1 MTNSRVMASSS
12 WSDLNQ
18 IFLSQLCPGS
28 ASAAQRGSACL
39 VGAML
44 GLMAQ
49 SRWHKEGFC
58 TAFGPSTE
66 QQWYLG
72 YGCASAA
79 SGAVGAGSDP
89 ASLQE
94 ESPHLQSWCPLH
106 LPPHKGG
113 VLSAPQWKCCRA
125 GGGRADGVI
134 FTLLSKTRMH

>member
-66 QQWYLG
+66 QRWYLG

-79 SGAVGAGSDP
+79 SGAVGASSDP

-94 ESPHLQSWCPLH
+94 ESPHL
-106 LPPHKGG
+106 HKGG